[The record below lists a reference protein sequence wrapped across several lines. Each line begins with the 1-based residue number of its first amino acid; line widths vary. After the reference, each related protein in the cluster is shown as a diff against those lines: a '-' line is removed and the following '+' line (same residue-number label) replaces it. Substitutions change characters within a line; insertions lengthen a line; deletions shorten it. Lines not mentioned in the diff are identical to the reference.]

1 MRRQSAVALIAAGLL
16 LGCAAIRASAED
28 APQQGESSK
37 AAPTSSDQGKGEQAV
52 GSKSGQNGKEEP
64 GSHGP
69 SANMPVFVNGKLDV
83 PGAPADSQTVPA
95 KFSQHN
101 DAVDHTPIMAMSLSL
116 TDEQKTSIA
125 ASVKLADKPVQ
136 STRAKP
142 VRGAAVGHH
151 DPRPAEC
158 GRRLLRC
165 RTSAMSAR
173 RTASCWCGRATASW
187 SARSRA
193 EPRRLAAVFM
203 TDI

>member
-52 GSKSGQNGKEEP
+52 SSKAGQNGKEEP
-64 GSHGP
+64 GSQGP
-69 SANMPVFVNGKLDV
+69 SENIPVFVNGKLDV

-116 TDEQKTSIA
+116 TDEQKKSIA

-142 VRGAAVGHH
+142 SEELPWDITIHDLPNAAEGPSMPDVSYVRTPDRILLVRPSNRVVVG
-151 DPRPAEC
+151 EIK
-158 GRRLLRC
+158 G
-165 RTSAMSAR
+165 
-173 RTASCWCGRATASW
+173 
-187 SARSRA
+187 
-193 EPRRLAAVFM
+193 
-203 TDI
+203 

>member
-37 AAPTSSDQGKGEQAV
+37 AAPTSSNQGKGEQAV
-52 GSKSGQNGKEEP
+52 GSKSGQGGKEEP

-69 SANMPVFVNGKLDV
+69 SENIPVFVNGKLDV

-116 TDEQKTSIA
+116 TDEQKKSIA

-142 VRGAAVGHH
+142 SEELPWDITIHDLPNAAEGSSMPDISYVRTPDRILLVRPSNRVVVG
-151 DPRPAEC
+151 EIK
-158 GRRLLRC
+158 G
-165 RTSAMSAR
+165 
-173 RTASCWCGRATASW
+173 
-187 SARSRA
+187 
-193 EPRRLAAVFM
+193 
-203 TDI
+203 

>member
-52 GSKSGQNGKEEP
+52 GSKSGQGGKEEP

-69 SANMPVFVNGKLDV
+69 SENIPVFVNGKLDV

-95 KFSQHN
+95 KFSQRN
-101 DAVDHTPIMAMSLSL
+101 DAVDHTPILAMSLSL

-142 VRGAAVGHH
+142 SEELPWDITIHDLPNAAEGSSMPDVSYVRTPDRILLVRPSNRVVVG
-151 DPRPAEC
+151 EIK
-158 GRRLLRC
+158 G
-165 RTSAMSAR
+165 
-173 RTASCWCGRATASW
+173 
-187 SARSRA
+187 
-193 EPRRLAAVFM
+193 
-203 TDI
+203 